1 MLPEKEKTNLMKRYL
16 IALLLPLVVA
26 SCKETDSMVNQVN
39 NQKMKDSLKK
49 VYPSLAVSQIRIE
62 VRDFRDVEVLLG
74 DEELYSKTDEELQEI
89 TKNIATMTYFFHEEN
104 NYLGKGKVTYIA
116 NERSAPGPE
125 EPKRE
130 FDMHLETF
138 KK

>member
-1 MLPEKEKTNLMKRYL
+1 MKRYL
-16 IALLLPLVVA
+16 IALLLPLAVA
-26 SCKETDSMVNQVN
+26 GCKETDSMVNQVN

-89 TKNIATMTYFFHEEN
+89 TKNIASMAYFFHEEN

-116 NERSAPGPE
+116 NERRAPGPD